1 MTSQELITQGSLDSV
16 QEFYIAYI
24 RAPADPGA
32 LDFWATKLDLSND
45 LSDILWEFGGSHTYT
60 DEYGDLENDVLI
72 NRLYQQLFNRE
83 ADPEGLAFYTDR
95 LETGEATLASI
106 AKQIIDGAAQGSI
119 DATILDN
126 KVSVAHCVTED
137 VFTTNS
143 PYDYLAG
150 HWDTLLDSI
159 GQDPVECED
168 VVVVYEPIFSE
179 PEIQLREISGV
190 SSGGTELFI

>member
-1 MTSQELITQGSLDSV
+1 MTSQELITEDSLDSV

-24 RAPADPGA
+24 SAPADPGG
-32 LDFWATKLDLSND
+32 LIFWATKLDETDD
-45 LSDILWEFGGSHTYT
+45 LSAQIREFGTSSFYVNQ
-60 DEYGDLENDVLI
+60 YGQLENDVLI

-83 ADPEGLAFYTDR
+83 ADPDGLAFYTDR

-126 KVSVAHCVTED
+126 KVSVAHCVTEY
-137 VFTTNS
+137 FYTTNS
-143 PYDYLAG
+143 PYEYSG

-159 GQDPVECED
+159 GQDPVECDD
-168 VVVVYEPIFSE
+168 VAYDPPPIYNI
-179 PEIQLREISGV
+179 EIQQTEISGV
-190 SSGGTELFI
+190 SSGGTELFT